1 MTDHHEAGPDRADAT
16 GEAMGAYW
24 DSKARENAMFFIHSC
39 LDFNHPDEAEF
50 WESGAEALD
59 LSLAPFG
66 VRISPDDRVLEIG
79 CGIGRITKAIAARA
93 RSVVGLDVSPE
104 MVARAE
110 RALGG
115 VANARFVVG
124 SGTDLAALDDDAF
137 DACYSFIVFQHIPDP
152 AITCRYVTDMG
163 RVLRPGGWAVFQVSE
178 RPEQHQ
184 AAWYGEE
191 ARLPTRVRR
200 ALGRAPRGCLEPQW
214 LGSAV
219 RRADLVDAIEQGG
232 LELVATS
239 GDGTQFCM
247 VHVRRPG

>member
-1 MTDHHEAGPDRADAT
+1 MTR
-16 GEAMGAYW
+16 
-24 DSKARENAMFFIHSC
+24 
-39 LDFNHPDEAEF
+39 
-50 WESGAEALD
+50 
-59 LSLAPFG
+59 
-66 VRISPDDRVLEIG
+66 
-79 CGIGRITKAIAARA
+79 AIAAQA
-93 RSVVGLDVSPE
+93 GSVVGVDVSPE

-110 RALGG
+110 QALAD
-115 VANARFVVG
+115 VPNARFAVG
-124 SGTDLAALDDDAF
+124 TGTDLAGLDAAAF
-137 DACYSFIVFQHIPDP
+137 DVCYSFIVFQHIPDP
-152 AITCRYVTDMG
+152 AVTCTYVSEMG

-184 AAWYGEE
+184 AAWYRRETGVP
-191 ARLPTRVRR
+191 ARVRR

-219 RRADLVDAIEQGG
+219 PRADLLRAIEQGG